1 MINTS
6 DREQAIKL
14 IDEAVAAGARQERA
28 CRELGLQVRT
38 LQRWRQRPQDGRPTA
53 ARPRPANKLDE
64 DEREAVLAA
73 INRPDCASLTPHQIV
88 PKLADEGVYLAS
100 ESTFYRLMRAD
111 GQARRRGRSRAP
123 RKRPLTTHK
132 ACGPNEVWCWDIT
145 WMPSTVKGRFYY
157 WYMVK
162 DIYSRKVVAS
172 EVHEIEAAHHA
183 SRLLERA
190 CLAERTAGKPLVLHS
205 DNGAAM
211 KGATM
216 LYTMRTLGV
225 VPSFSRPRVSND
237 NAFAEALFRTAKYCP
252 MWPERPFDGLQHA
265 REWVMRFV
273 HWYNEENL
281 HGSLQYV
288 TPAHRHDRAD
298 PLILQS
304 RRTVYEQARQRR
316 PERWS
321 GACRSWTLPEF
332 VYLNPE
338 RET

>member
-6 DREQAIKL
+6 DRTLAITL

-28 CRELGLQVRT
+28 CCELGLQVRT
-38 LQRWRQRPQDGRPTA
+38 LQRWRKRPQDGRPTA
-53 ARPRPANKLDE
+53 VRPSPANKLDE
-64 DEREAVLAA
+64 DERQAVLTAV
-73 INRPDCASLTPHQIV
+73 NRPDCASLTPHQIV

-100 ESTFYRLMRAD
+100 ESTFYRVMRAA
-111 GQARRRGRSRAP
+111 GQAHRRSRARAP
-123 RKRPLTTHK
+123 RKRVLTTHV
-132 ACGPNEVWCWDIT
+132 AGGPNEVWCWDIT
-145 WMPSTVKGRFYY
+145 WMPSIIKGRFYY

-172 EVHEIEAAHHA
+172 EVHEVEAAHHA

-205 DNGAAM
+205 DNGSAM
-211 KGATM
+211 KGAT
-216 LYTMRTLGV
+216 LLHTMRTLGV

-252 MWPERPFDGLQHA
+252 LWPERPFTCLQHA
-265 REWVMRFV
+265 REWVMQFV
-273 HWYNEENL
+273 RWYNEDNL

-288 TPAHRHDRAD
+288 TPVHRHQGAEA
-298 PLILQS
+298 PILQS
-304 RRTVYEQARQRR
+304 RRAVYEQARQRR

-321 GACRSWTLPEF
+321 GECRSWTLPRS

-338 RET
+338 RDT